1 VIESIHRVLMRRLV
15 GTWNCMA
22 VSHPMSKNTFFKEI
36 IRIRRLDF
44 DSVSIEVAGTI
55 DNFRKM
61 DS

>member
-1 VIESIHRVLMRRLV
+1 
-15 GTWNCMA
+15 MA
-22 VSHPMSKNTFFKEI
+22 VSHPMSKNIFFKEI